1 MDSTKGILR
10 KAIYSSTIILNRYL
24 FSAKAPSSM
33 FGRVMNTSLHI
44 LAFSIVGKGGHT
56 PSFLAQPAPPPP
68 PFSKIPPFLEI
79 QDIPTIN
86 RPIGKQSTE

>member
-56 PSFLAQPAPPPP
+56 PSFLAQPAPPP
-68 PFSKIPPFLEI
+68 FSKIPPFLEI